1 MLKILIF
8 AIIILVII
16 IFFREVI
23 MESINKL
30 GKRKINN
37 LRRLKNKER

>member
-8 AIIILVII
+8 AVIVLVII

-30 GKRKINN
+30 GKRERKIND
-37 LRRLKNKER
+37 